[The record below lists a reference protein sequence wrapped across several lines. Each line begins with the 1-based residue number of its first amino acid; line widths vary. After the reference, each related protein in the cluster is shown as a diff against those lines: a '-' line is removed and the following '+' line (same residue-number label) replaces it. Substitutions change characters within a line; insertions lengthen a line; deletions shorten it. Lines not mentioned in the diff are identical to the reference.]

1 MTVYISYEADL
12 KLHIPYK
19 KIINDCINLCLDYE
33 KVPYECEL
41 SVSIVDEDRIH
52 EVNKEFRGMDK
63 ATDVLSFPLNDY
75 NKAADFDD
83 FDENAASFNFDTGE
97 LMLGDIIISAAHV
110 IKQADEYGHT
120 RKRELAFLTIHS
132 VLHLLGYDHMNE
144 KDEKLMFSKQDAIL
158 ALGGYKR

>member
-1 MTVYISYEADL
+1 M
-12 KLHIPYK
+12 
-19 KIINDCINLCLDYE
+19 
-33 KVPYECEL
+33 
-41 SVSIVDEDRIH
+41 SIVDEDRIH

-120 RKRELAFLTIHS
+120 RKR
-132 VLHLLGYDHMNE
+132 
-144 KDEKLMFSKQDAIL
+144 DEKLMFSKQDAIL